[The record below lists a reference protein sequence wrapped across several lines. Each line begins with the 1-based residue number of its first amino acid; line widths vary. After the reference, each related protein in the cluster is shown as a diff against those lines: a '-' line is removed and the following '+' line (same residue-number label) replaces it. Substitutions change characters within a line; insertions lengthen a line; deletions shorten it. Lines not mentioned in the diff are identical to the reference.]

1 MTLNKEVSSGML
13 HREVWQ
19 ILSDISEML
28 INLKVEA
35 VSSSQTPVNIYVP
48 SDRRFPVVNFGNT
61 LLSDDV
67 SLAVL

>member
-1 MTLNKEVSSGML
+1 ML

-19 ILSDISEML
+19 ILSAISEML

-35 VSSSQTPVNIYVP
+35 VSSSETSVNIYVP
-48 SDRRFPVVNFGNT
+48 SDQRFPVANFGNT

-67 SLAVL
+67 SCSYI